1 MNNNNFVSLFK
12 RLHPSL
18 NVVIQKDRPSQLP
31 VGYRYLELKTSEQGL
46 AYFNKG
52 IFRFQET
59 PDGFKK
65 LVFTKNINGQLLE
78 EVILKDKTLCRKFY
92 NGQGKPKVTFFYKNV
107 SGCIREEILD
117 VDKGL
122 VERSIYRPNS
132 QNDIDFPE
140 IHFRGKL
147 SHYYPAYLLE
157 DYKISFAEN
166 CTRSI
171 YDDNGILVRQ
181 EIHKDG
187 KIVKIKQK
195 QNCFSRL
202 FRQSRAKVSYAE
214 NTQGDAR
221 KQIIERFKGA
231 WKDLPHAD
239 YVQTRHDNISFYRTK
254 YPKQR

>member
-1 MNNNNFVSLFK
+1 MNNNQFVSLFK

-31 VGYRYLELKTSEQGL
+31 VGYRYLELKTIEQGL

-59 PDGFKK
+59 HDGFKK
-65 LVFTKNINGQLLE
+65 FVFTHNVDGQLIE
-78 EVILKDKTLCRKFY
+78 EVTLKDKTLCRKFY
-92 NGQGKPKVTFFYKNV
+92 NELGKPKFTFFYKNV

-132 QNDIDFPE
+132 KNEIDFPE

-147 SHYYPAYLLE
+147 SHHHPAYFLE

-187 KIVKIKQK
+187 KVVKIKQK
-195 QNCFSRL
+195 QNLFSRL
-202 FRQSRAKVSYAE
+202 FRQSRAKVFYEE
-214 NTQGDAR
+214 NAQGNER
-221 KQIIERFKGA
+221 KTILECFGEGRK
-231 WKDLPHAD
+231 KMS
-239 YVQTRHDNISFYRTK
+239 TRDFSQMQRDSVFFYRIK
-254 YPKQR
+254 HPKQR